1 MTNYDHYIELL
12 KLKDEKAFEF
22 IYHETKALVYSLILG
37 IVKDRMVCE
46 DLMQDT
52 YLTMI
57 EKIHQYKPG
66 TNFKSWLL
74 VIARN
79 KAIDYY
85 RRSLRET
92 NIDPEFEDIIL
103 PTTDPVG
110 EKNLLIEEILNNL
123 SQIERTIFLLYIM
136 DDLKHREI
144 AQILDMPLG
153 TVLWHYNKACKK
165 IKKLQGGENLEKKN
179 KI

>member
-37 IVKDRMVCE
+37 IVKDRIVCE
-46 DLMQDT
+46 DLMQEV

-57 EKIHQYKPG
+57 EKIHQYELG

-79 KAIDYY
+79 KAIDHY

-92 NIDPEFEDIIL
+92 IIDPDLQDIIL
-103 PTTDPVG
+103 PTTNPVG
-110 EKNLLIEEILNNL
+110 EKNLLVEEILNKL
-123 SQIERTIFLLYIM
+123 SETERTVFLLYIM

-144 AQILDMPLG
+144 AEILAMPLG

-165 IKKLQGGENLEKKN
+165 IKQLQGGENLEKK
-179 KI
+179 K